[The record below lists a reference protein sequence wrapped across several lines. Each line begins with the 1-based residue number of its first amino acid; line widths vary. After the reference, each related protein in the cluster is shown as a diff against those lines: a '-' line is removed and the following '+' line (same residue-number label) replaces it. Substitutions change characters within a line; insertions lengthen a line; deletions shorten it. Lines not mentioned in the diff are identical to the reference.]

1 MLIATVLG
9 LVALVAGLAFGWP
22 VLVLLSIVFTVVQ
35 MMMLAARTAVE
46 RNDVKMSAKL
56 AAKEARRRGM

>member
-1 MLIATVLG
+1 MLIATLLG

>member
-35 MMMLAARTAVE
+35 MVMLAARTAVE

>member
-1 MLIATVLG
+1 MLIATLLG

-22 VLVLLSIVFTVVQ
+22 VLVLLSIVFTAVQ

-46 RNDVKMSAKL
+46 RNDVNMSDKL

>member
-9 LVALVAGLAFGWP
+9 LVALVAGLVLGWP
-22 VLVLLSIVFTVVQ
+22 VRGRRSIIFTVGQ
-35 MMMLAARTAVE
+35 MGMRAAKTAGE